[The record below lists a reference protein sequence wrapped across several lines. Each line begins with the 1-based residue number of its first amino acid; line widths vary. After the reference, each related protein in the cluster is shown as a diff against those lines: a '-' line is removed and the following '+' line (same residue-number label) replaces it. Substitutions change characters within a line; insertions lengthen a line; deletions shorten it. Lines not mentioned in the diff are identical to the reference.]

1 MAQRRKDGGVEA
13 PLSLSGFFYDPNEE
27 EEEGEEAKDQSQ
39 FEQIYDE
46 QILTICQKDFRIRQ
60 YCWHQANANKVWPGT
75 FNLAEFIEQ
84 HSKRFH
90 NGNIL
95 ELGAATGALSIYLKS
110 VFPEYQLLT
119 SDIDDGGEVEENIK
133 YNFEINGLSP
143 LPHIPHTWGDAWPEE
158 KLSSSRIRYIF
169 ASDILLYVRYVLSP
183 TFSTSNFMFSIPQC
197 LPRPCPHSPLSLL

>member
-27 EEEGEEAKDQSQ
+27 EEGEEGNRNEQ

-46 QILTICQKDFRIRQ
+46 QTLTICQKDFRIRQ

-75 FNLAEFIEQ
+75 FNLAEFIED
-84 HSKRFH
+84 HSKRFQT
-90 NGNIL
+90 GNIL
-95 ELGAATGALSIYLKS
+95 ELGAATGALSIYLKA
-110 VFPEYQLLT
+110 VFPEYQLWT

-143 LPHIPHTWGDAWPEE
+143 LPHISHTWGAAWPEE
-158 KLSSSRIRYIF
+158 KLPSTSIRYIF
-169 ASDILLYVRYVLSP
+169 ASDILLYVRYESP
-183 TFSTSNFMFSIPQC
+183 SVS
-197 LPRPCPHSPLSLL
+197 